1 MEFLFV
7 SSAQAFIEAL
17 GFIYRRCS
25 FETWLIDFVRK
36 SKNLELYV
44 VWSCTLMILYCRWE
58 ANKTAIFDPA
68 TWFYLYVLCY
78 ERVVKPY
85 LLLIL
90 QFFLSQQPAS

>member
-1 MEFLFV
+1 MRDLIQGEMT
-7 SSAQAFIEAL
+7 AFN
-17 GFIYRRCS
+17 
-25 FETWLIDFVRK
+25 K
-36 SKNLELYV
+36 EL
-44 VWSCTLMILYCRWE
+44 CRWE

-85 LLLIL
+85 LVLIL